1 MKRILISDEEKN
13 KIRHMHESFKENGR
27 VINEQDDSRP
37 EAGINKA
44 IQCFLNKKGIKDDSG
59 KSLVVDGSIG
69 NYPASKSAQAIHR
82 YQQYIGA
89 PADGVW
95 GSETESYMKGK
106 FAGDKDIFNKC
117 KSETGGLL
125 DKVMGFFK

>member
-1 MKRILISDEEKN
+1 MKRIIISDEEKN

-59 KSLVVDGSIG
+59 KPLVVDGSIG
-69 NYPASKSAQAIHR
+69 NYPASKSAQAIYK
-82 YQQYIGA
+82 YQKSIGVT
-89 PADGVW
+89 ADGVW
-95 GSETESYMKGK
+95 GSETESRMK
-106 FAGDKDIFNKC
+106 AGDEDIFNKC
-117 KSETGGLL
+117 KSETGGFL